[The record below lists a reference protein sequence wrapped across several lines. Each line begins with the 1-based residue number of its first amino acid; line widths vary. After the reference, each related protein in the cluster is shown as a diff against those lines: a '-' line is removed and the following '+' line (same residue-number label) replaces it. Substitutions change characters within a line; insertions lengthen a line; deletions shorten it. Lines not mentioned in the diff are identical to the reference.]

1 VVISLAQW
9 VILALAALL
18 VGITKTSIGGLGVI
32 VVALFAFVFPA
43 KESTA
48 SSTFLLIS
56 GDLLAVALYH
66 RQADWRLIR
75 SLLPAV
81 IPGIAV
87 GALFMHLVDDKVML
101 IGIGSCIA
109 VTLIVQLILRLH
121 SMHAGPQQE
130 DDATASGANGRAKRV
145 ALTVGTG
152 VAAGFVTIVGNA
164 AAAVMSLYLLATHTS
179 KMRFVASAAWF
190 YCIVNLCKVPF
201 LISLNVLN
209 WHHVIVLTT
218 LVPLVVISGLLGKRF
233 LTRIN
238 QGQFEGITLVTT
250 AAACI
255 ILLIRGFL
263 A

>member
-1 VVISLAQW
+1 MSLVQW
-9 VILALAALL
+9 LILAVAALL
-18 VGITKTSIGGLGVI
+18 VGVTKTSIGGLGVI

-56 GDLLAVALYH
+56 GDILAVSLYH
-66 RQADWRLIR
+66 KQADWHLIR

-81 IPGIAV
+81 IPGIAL

-109 VTLIVQLILRLH
+109 VTLIVQLILRI
-121 SMHAGPQQE
+121 HATIAKTTD
-130 DDATASGANGRAKRV
+130 DDATDTEHAGAKRA
-145 ALTVGTG
+145 ALTIGTG

-164 AAAVMSLYLLATHTS
+164 AAAVMSLYLLVTHTN

-201 LISLNVLN
+201 LISLRVLN
-209 WHHVIVLTT
+209 WHHVIILVT
-218 LVPLVVISGLLGKRF
+218 LVPLVLISGLLGRRF

-250 AAACI
+250 IVACV
-255 ILLIRGFL
+255 ILLVRGIL